1 MANVQWTDAQT
12 PEQQFLFSMLENGA
26 PANDCALGQAAIGQ
40 AAIRGSAFSAVVLK
54 RLEDGSF
61 AIGLMELHSASVY
74 AVLRS
79 ASDETIIAEWRQF
92 GRRYSLPLAIEQG
105 DGTIEMIATPMP
117 PAPRRRG
124 SSVAQRRSRFSARR
138 FCYAS
143 YGQERRSA

>member
-1 MANVQWTDAQT
+1 MADVQWTDAQT
-12 PEQQFLFSMLENGA
+12 PEQQFLLSLLENGA
-26 PANDCALGQAAIGQ
+26 PANDCALGQAT
-40 AAIRGSAFSAVVLK
+40 IRGCAFSAVVLK

-61 AIGLMELHSASVY
+61 AIGLMDRQSASVY
-74 AVLRS
+74 AVARS
-79 ASDETIIAEWRQF
+79 ASDDSIIAEWRQF
-92 GRRYSLPLAIEQG
+92 GRRYCLPLAIEQG
-105 DGTIEMIATPMP
+105 DGAIEMIATPMP